1 LSAQVDILAR
11 RYVSGFGQQQGGLVM
26 HFENKNKKDIAV
38 SYYQAVPWFMKLY
51 FHTLKIVQNGAQIDP
66 KNCKLPESPLNF
78 NIISRYDTPILYGNN
93 YNMIAI
99 LLLLSNPNFKIRF
112 GI

>member
-1 LSAQVDILAR
+1 MGNTFCLVFYTRKNIINNVISLIAELNAQVDILAR

-51 FHTLKIVQNGAQIDP
+51 FHTLKITQNGAQIDP
-66 KNCKLPESPLNF
+66 NNCKYQANF
-78 NIISRYDTPILYGNN
+78 
-93 YNMIAI
+93 
-99 LLLLSNPNFKIRF
+99 
-112 GI
+112 